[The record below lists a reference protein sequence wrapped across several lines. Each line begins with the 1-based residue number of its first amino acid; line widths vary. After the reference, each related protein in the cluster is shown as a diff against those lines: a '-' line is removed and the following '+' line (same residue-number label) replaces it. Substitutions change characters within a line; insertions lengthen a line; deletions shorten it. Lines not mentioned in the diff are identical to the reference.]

1 MLAGHL
7 IKGRKES
14 KNNYTNQ
21 LSENLKNKNEFGCKP
36 KKLCVDMGSEFYN
49 RSMKSWLKGTD
60 IEIYSTHNERKS
72 FNGKN
77 LFKNIK
83 EH

>member
-1 MLAGHL
+1 
-7 IKGRKES
+7 
-14 KNNYTNQ
+14 
-21 LSENLKNKNEFGCKP
+21 
-36 KKLCVDMGSEFYN
+36 MGSEFYN
-49 RSMKSWLKGTD
+49 RSMKSWLKGSD